1 MDTTLDS
8 GLHALLLLAR
18 LHGISA
24 SPPVVRH
31 RLARDPARCSAT
43 DLLRAARGLGLKA
56 SLRTLHWQGLA
67 RIPLPALVE
76 LRGDGYLLLA
86 AAGDDEV
93 LLRRPSG
100 ELTRMARGPFTAAWT
115 GWVLSARPHRGAM
128 FPPSGFTWFWQHL
141 HTFRSALLEV
151 LVLSLCL
158 NLLGLVPPLVFQTVI
173 DKVLVHHAWTTLD
186 VLCAGLVL
194 VTLFDTVAASLRPRL
209 LAQVTSRLDLRLG
222 VALFEHLMRIPL
234 AYFEARR
241 VGDTLARVRELE
253 HIRSF
258 LAGTAPTLLLDLVF
272 VLFFCSMLTI
282 WSPSLSLVV
291 FLSFPVLILL
301 VALSAPALRVRIE
314 QQFTSAADL
323 QACLVETVGNMRTVK
338 AVTLEAQ
345 QTRRWTDL
353 SAAAAEAGLRTSLLA
368 SPVAQLT
375 AAVQK
380 AVSVI
385 LLWFGARQVIEGQL
399 TPGELVAFNL
409 FAARA
414 TQPLLRLAQGWQEW
428 VQVRVSMQRVDALLK
443 VLPEPG
449 TGAGQDLPALQGSIR
464 FERVGFRYAPDQP
477 SALRDLDFRIAPG
490 EIIAIVGA
498 SGSGK
503 STVAALL
510 QRLYLPTQ
518 GRVFI
523 DDRDTSALD
532 GSTLRCQI
540 GVVTQ
545 ESRLFNRSI
554 RENIAIR
561 DPSLPLESVMGAAR
575 AAGAHDF
582 IAKLPAGYDTLVHE
596 QGVSLSGGQVQRIA
610 LARAL
615 ITRPAILILDEF
627 TSALDALTENFLAR
641 QLPVLAEGRT
651 VIMVTHR
658 AALAGLADRVL
669 VLAEGCLVQQGRPE
683 LLARLSGPYQRLW
696 QQAAVR

>member
-8 GLHALLLLAR
+8 GLHALVLLAR
-18 LHGISA
+18 LHGMSVSA
-24 SPPVVRH
+24 AFVQH
-31 RLARDPARCSAT
+31 RLARDPANCSPT

-56 SLRTLHWQGLA
+56 SLRTRHWNDLT

-76 LRGDGYLLLA
+76 LRGEGYLLLA
-86 AAGDDEV
+86 GIGDDEV
-93 LLRRPSG
+93 LLRRASG
-100 ELTRMARGPFTAAWT
+100 ALTRMPRAAFTAAWT
-115 GWVLSARPHRGAM
+115 GWVLSAA
-128 FPPSGFTWFWQHL
+128 PSRDGETLPTGFTWFWQHL
-141 HTFRSALLEV
+141 RPFRSVLVEI

-173 DKVLVHHAWTTLD
+173 DKVLVHQAWTTLD

-194 VTLFDTVAASLRPRL
+194 VTLFETVAAILRPRL

-222 VALFEHLMRIPL
+222 VALFEHLMRVPL

-253 HIRSF
+253 HIRGF
-258 LAGTAPTLLLDLVF
+258 LAGTAPTLVLDLLF
-272 VLFFCSMLTI
+272 VVFFCSMLVA
-282 WSPSLSLVV
+282 WSPPLSLVV

-301 VALSAPALRVRIE
+301 VAASGPALRARIE
-314 QQFTSAADL
+314 RQFTCAADL

-338 AVTLEAQ
+338 AAALEAR
-345 QTRRWTDL
+345 QTQRWADL
-353 SAAAAEAGLRTSLLA
+353 SAASAEAGLRTSLLA

-375 AAVQK
+375 ASVQK
-380 AVSVI
+380 ALSVI
-385 LLWFGARQVIEGQL
+385 LLWFGARQVIEGRL

-414 TQPLLRLAQGWQEW
+414 MQPLLRLAQGWQEW
-428 VQVRVSMQRVDALLK
+428 VQVRVSMQRVDELLK
-443 VLPEPG
+443 VLPKPG
-449 TGAGQDLPALQGSIR
+449 TGAGQDLPALQGAIR
-464 FERVGFRYAPDQP
+464 FERLGFRYAPDQP
-477 SALRDLDFRIAPG
+477 LVLRDLDFRIAPG
-490 EIIAIVGA
+490 EIVAIVGA

-503 STVAALL
+503 STMAALL
-510 QRLYLPTQ
+510 QRLYLPSQ
-518 GRVFI
+518 GRLFI
-523 DDRDTSALD
+523 DDRDISALD
-532 GSTLRCQI
+532 GTALRRQL

-561 DPSLPLESVMGAAR
+561 DPSLPLESIINAAR

-582 IAKLPAGYDTLVHE
+582 IANLPAGYDTLVHE

-615 ITRPAILILDEF
+615 ISRPAILILDEF
-627 TSALDALTENFLAR
+627 TSALDALTENFLAS
-641 QLPVLAEGRT
+641 QLPVLAQGRT
-651 VIMVTHR
+651 VILVTHR
-658 AALAGLADRVL
+658 EALAGLADRVL
-669 VLAEGCLVQQGRPE
+669 VLADGCLVQQGRPE

-696 QQAAVR
+696 QQAAVC

>member
-18 LHGISA
+18 LHGISVPV
-24 SPPVVRH
+24 SVVRH
-31 RLARDPARCSAT
+31 RLARDPAHCSAT

-56 SLRTLHWQGLA
+56 SLRALRWQGLP
-67 RIPLPALVE
+67 RVPLPALVE
-76 LRGDGYLLLA
+76 LRDEGYLLLA

-100 ELTRMARGPFTAAWT
+100 ELTRMARRPFTAAWT
-115 GWVLSARPHRGAM
+115 GWVLSARPHRGTTS
-128 FPPSGFTWFWQHL
+128 PPTGFNWFWQHL
-141 HTFRSALLEV
+141 RIFRGTLLEV

-158 NLLGLVPPLVFQTVI
+158 NLLSLVPPLVFQTVI

-194 VTLFDTVAASLRPRL
+194 VTLFDTVASILRPRL

-222 VALFEHLMRIPL
+222 LALFEHLMRVPL

-241 VGDTLARVRELE
+241 VGDILARMRELE
-253 HIRSF
+253 HVRGF
-258 LAGTAPTLLLDLVF
+258 LAGTAPILVLDLLF
-272 VLFFCSMLTI
+272 VVFFCSMLVA
-282 WSPSLSLVV
+282 WSPLLSLVV
-291 FLSFPVLILL
+291 FLSIPLLILL
-301 VALSAPALRVRIE
+301 VASSAPALRARIE
-314 QQFTSAADL
+314 QQFTRAADL
-323 QACLVETVGNMRTVK
+323 QACLVETVGNMRTIK
-338 AVTLEAQ
+338 AATLEAQ

-353 SAAAAEAGLRTSLLA
+353 SVAAVEAGLRTSLLA
-368 SPVAQLT
+368 IPVAQLT
-375 AAVQK
+375 ASLQK
-380 AVSVI
+380 MVSVI
-385 LLWFGARQVIEGQL
+385 LLWFGAQQVIEGHL
-399 TPGELVAFNL
+399 TVGELVAFNL

-428 VQVRVSMQRVDALLK
+428 VQVRVSMQRVDELIK

-449 TGAGQDLPALQGSIR
+449 TGTGQDLPALRGAIR

-477 SALRDLDFRIAPG
+477 PALRDLDFRVAPG
-490 EIIAIVGA
+490 EIVAIVGG

-503 STVAALL
+503 STVSALV

-523 DDRDTSALD
+523 DDYDTSALD
-532 GSTLRCQI
+532 GIALRCQI

-561 DPSLPLESVMGAAR
+561 DPSLPLESIMAAAR
-575 AAGAHDF
+575 AADAHDF
-582 IAKLPAGYDTLVHE
+582 ISNLPAGYDTLVHE

-615 ITRPAILILDEF
+615 INRPAILILDEF
-627 TSALDALTENFLAR
+627 TSALDALTEDFLAR
-641 QLPVLAEGRT
+641 QLRVLAQERT

-658 AALAGLADRVL
+658 EALAGLADRVL

-696 QQAAVR
+696 QQASVR